1 MTTATKPRV
10 AIINLM
16 PQAEV
21 YFDYMARAL
30 PPGTEVSW
38 VRVRKHPYRSS
49 NQDILA
55 ATHRYY
61 DMTDIDACDAVLLT
75 GAAMD
80 LNPDFTAA
88 AYWDEVVGTLR
99 DASTRVGSI
108 AGVCWG
114 AQVLAKV
121 FYDIDKR
128 HFPAKLS
135 GVFEMHN
142 LRPEHP
148 LMRGL
153 DDRYWLP
160 QSRYAEM
167 EPAGFAA
174 AVAAGKL
181 VPLDWSEASGHT
193 TVVSDDGGLLMLQG
207 HQDYPTERLMQEYRN
222 AQQRGEDPPVP
233 LNYDPERPLNRWG
246 ANSRALLAAWLQL
259 AMERKRALR
268 AAQGANA
275 GLARGVDRYVR

>member
-1 MTTATKPRV
+1 MSTATNARV

-21 YFDYMARAL
+21 YFDYMAQAL
-30 PPGTEVSW
+30 PAGTELCW
-38 VRVRKHPYRSS
+38 VRMRSHAYRSS

-80 LNPDFTAA
+80 MNPDFTAA
-88 AYWDEVVGTLR
+88 PYWDEVVETLR

-114 AQVLAKV
+114 AQVLARV
-121 FYDIDKR
+121 FLGIDKK

-135 GVFEMHN
+135 GVFEMRN
-142 LRPEHP
+142 LRPDHP
-148 LMRGL
+148 LMSGL

-167 EPAGFAA
+167 EPTAFAA
-174 AVAAGKL
+174 AVEAGEL
-181 VPLDWSEASGHT
+181 VPLDWSEAGGHA
-193 TVVSDDGGLLMLQG
+193 TVVSRDGGLLMLQG

-222 AQQRGEDPPVP
+222 AQKRGENPPVP
-233 LNYDPERPLNRWG
+233 VNYDPDAPVNRWR
-246 ANSRALLAAWLQL
+246 ANSRALLAAWLRL
-259 AMERKRALR
+259 AIERKRTLR
-268 AAQGANA
+268 GAQDAVVAAGQGAHGHA
-275 GLARGVDRYVR
+275 G

>member
-1 MTTATKPRV
+1 MNTATNARV

-21 YFDYMARAL
+21 YFDYMAQAL
-30 PPGTEVSW
+30 PAGTEISW
-38 VRVRKHPYRSS
+38 VRVRNHAYRSS

-75 GAAMD
+75 GSAMD

-88 AYWDEVVGTLR
+88 AYWDEVGETLR

-121 FYDIDKR
+121 FYGIDKK

-142 LRPEHP
+142 LRPDHP

-153 DDRYWLP
+153 DDRYRLP

-167 EPAGFAA
+167 APDGFAA

-181 VPLDWSEASGHT
+181 VPLDWSADGGHA
-193 TVVSDDGGLLMLQG
+193 TVVSDDGRFLMLQG
-207 HQDYPTERLMQEYRN
+207 HQDYPTERLQQEYRN
-222 AQQRGEDPPVP
+222 AQKRGDDPPVP
-233 LNYDPERPLNRWG
+233 RNYDVERPLNTWR

-259 AMERKRALR
+259 AVERKRALR
-268 AAQGANA
+268 GAQPALATVEQGADRHA
-275 GLARGVDRYVR
+275 G

>member
-1 MTTATKPRV
+1 MTTASNPNARV

-21 YFDYMARAL
+21 YFDYMAQAL
-30 PPGTEVSW
+30 PAGTEVCW
-38 VRVRKHPYRSS
+38 VRLRNHAYRSS
-49 NQDILA
+49 NQEILA

-61 DMTDIDACDAVLLT
+61 DPGDIDGCDALLLT

-121 FYDIDKR
+121 FYGIDKQ

-135 GVFEMHN
+135 GVFEMQN
-142 LRPEHP
+142 LRPQHP
-148 LMRGL
+148 LMSGL
-153 DDRYWLP
+153 DERYWLP

-167 EPAGFAA
+167 APEGFAA
-174 AVAAGKL
+174 AVDAGKL
-181 VPLDWSEASGHT
+181 LPLDWSEASGYT
-193 TVVSDDGGLLMLQG
+193 TVVSDDCRFLMLQG

-222 AQQRGEDPPVP
+222 ARERGEDPPLP
-233 LNYDPERPLNRWG
+233 LNYDVERPLNRWR
-246 ANSRALLAAWLQL
+246 ANSRALLAAWLRL
-259 AMERKRALR
+259 AMERKRALP
-268 AAQGANA
+268 APA
-275 GLARGVDRYVR
+275 GMAEGVHQHAS